1 MPKRIQQTEKK
12 AHLYMW
18 SSFAVFL
25 SLISFSGLFSS
36 AYEPLKNNF
45 TLIHFVLE
53 FVSIAVSAIIASNGW
68 VAFTH
73 TLAMNRLLFSSAFVA
88 VAFFDLMHILT
99 FSGAVTFIETDAS
112 SLTIW
117 FWVLGRLAQSASLA
131 FIVFSTDRGTA
142 PRSTRWLT
150 YGCSLLL
157 AVLISIMVILYSGSW
172 PALVQ
177 YGHPTK
183 VKNAAEYLFIAIH
196 LLMLVKSAIVYRKQQ
211 RIELLLIMLSSY
223 SLIFSSWLM
232 TLYQSPYDYL
242 SFGGH
247 LFKVLGYFF
256 LVNIIFKVNIE
267 HPFKQVEEFSRR
279 NQLLL
284 DSVGEGIYGLDSDG
298 RTIFINK
305 SALRMLGYTE
315 KEVMGRKLHYLIHY
329 KKENGFPYSP
339 KECPIRQTS
348 LDGINRKQES
358 FFWRKDGTG
367 FPVELDAR
375 ALLQDDE
382 IIGTVTTFIDL
393 TEARKLQKLELEK
406 QAVDVELEL
415 AASVQQSLLPKFNH
429 IPPGVDLGGIS
440 VPYRKLSGD
449 FYKAVFQGSQLV
461 FGVAD
466 ICGKGVPAA
475 IEMAMMTYSMEQF
488 NHLREEPHHVLES
501 LNRFAFK
508 YMSDSSFVTMF
519 FGNYDIRTST
529 FSYSNAGHEP
539 ALLFRERT
547 GEFLELTTNNPI
559 LGVMECALYET
570 KHIHIESGDLLLL
583 YTDGLTEN
591 RSSSA
596 PDDNQ
601 ALRRL
606 LLNSDRTLPAREL
619 SKRLF
624 QAMNHSGRPVT
635 DDQTLLIFK
644 KL

>member
-1 MPKRIQQTEKK
+1 MPKRIQQTERK
-12 AHLYMW
+12 AFLYILF
-18 SSFAVFL
+18 SFAVFI
-25 SLISFSGLFSS
+25 SLVSFTSFFISI
-36 AYEPLKNNF
+36 YEPLKSNF
-45 TLIHFVLE
+45 RLIHLVLE
-53 FVSIAVSAIIASNGW
+53 FSSVAVSAIIASNGW

-73 TLAMNRLLFSSAFVA
+73 TLAMNRLLFSSAFIA

-99 FSGAVTFIETDAS
+99 FDGTTAFIENNFAS
-112 SLTIW
+112 LSLW
-117 FWVLGRLAQSASLA
+117 FWVLGRLVESASLA
-131 FIVFSTDRGTA
+131 FIVFFACKGTA
-142 PRSTRWLT
+142 PRSLRWLT
-150 YGCSLLL
+150 YSSFLLL
-157 AVLISIMVILYSGSW
+157 AALTSIMVILYSDNW
-172 PALVQ
+172 PVLLKD
-177 YGHPTK
+177 GRPTL
-183 VKNAAEYLFIAIH
+183 VKNATEYFFMMIH
-196 LLMLVKSAIVYRKQQ
+196 FLILIKSVAVYRKEKK
-211 RIELLLIMLSSY
+211 IEFLLIILSSY

-232 TLYQSPYDYL
+232 TIFQSPDGYR
-242 SFGGH
+242 SFAGH
-247 LFKVLGYFF
+247 LFKVLGYLF

-267 HPFKQVEEFSRR
+267 HPFKQVKEFSKR

-284 DSVGEGIYGLDSDG
+284 DSVGEGIYGLDSNG

-315 KEVMGRKLHYLIHY
+315 KEVMGRKLHFLIHH
-329 KKENGFPYSP
+329 KKENGFPSP
-339 KECPIRQTS
+339 PRECPVFKTS
-348 LDGINRKQES
+348 LDGRNRREES
-358 FFWRKDGTG
+358 YFWRKDGTG
-367 FPVELDAR
+367 FPVILEAR

-382 IIGTVTTFIDL
+382 IIGTVTTFTDL

-415 AASVQQSLLPKFNH
+415 AATVQQSLLPKFDH
-429 IPPGVDLGGIS
+429 IPPGVDLGGVS
-440 VPYRKLSGD
+440 APYRKLSGD

-488 NHLREEPHHVLES
+488 NHLREEPHHVMES

-519 FGNYDIRTST
+519 FGNYDIRTSI

-539 ALLFRERT
+539 ALLFKERT

-559 LGVMECALYET
+559 LGVMENASYET
-570 KHIHIESGDLLLL
+570 KEIYLESGDLLLL

-591 RSSSA
+591 RASSS
-596 PDDNQ
+596 PDDNKK
-601 ALRRL
+601 LRRL
-606 LLNSDRTLPAREL
+606 LLNADRTVSAREL
-619 SKRLF
+619 SKTLLRL
-624 QAMNHSGRPVT
+624 MNQDGHPVT